1 MGVAGLYYFK
11 SGPFSTPDKASIEE
25 NKAGN
30 EIKKRSLEQTTD
42 DNDKTQVGSDPAPN
56 PQPIEGSSKQSVGM
70 EITAAN
76 QDESTLHIRTLI
88 QTVASS
94 GTCTLN
100 MTGPNNKQYS
110 ASVDVQSLPS
120 STTCKGFDIPLTSL
134 TPGTWKIAIEFNNET
149 LLASTTKEVVI
160 K

>member
-1 MGVAGLYYFK
+1 
-11 SGPFSTPDKASIEE
+11 
-25 NKAGN
+25 
-30 EIKKRSLEQTTD
+30 
-42 DNDKTQVGSDPAPN
+42 
-56 PQPIEGSSKQSVGM
+56 M